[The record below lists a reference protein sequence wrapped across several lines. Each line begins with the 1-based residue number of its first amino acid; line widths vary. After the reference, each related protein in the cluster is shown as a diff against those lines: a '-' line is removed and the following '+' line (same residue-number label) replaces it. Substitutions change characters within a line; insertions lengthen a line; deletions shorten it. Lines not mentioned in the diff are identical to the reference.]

1 MAIFSR
7 LSLTALKRKFRKLP
21 QATGERR
28 HSLAF
33 LNISQFLGAMN
44 DNIFKLILVFM
55 LIGVEGQ
62 QKASIILSAVGA
74 LFVIPFL
81 LFSSAAG
88 VLADRFSKQRL
99 LVIMKAAECVT
110 MFLAL
115 FAFAYQSAWAGYS
128 LLFLLAT
135 HSAMFGPAKYSI
147 IPEIVPRD
155 RVSKANG
162 LITGCTYLAMIVG
175 TFFASFL
182 TEVTHRQFVVTAG
195 FCFLMAL
202 IGLGSAFGI
211 KKTLPQGSQKRV
223 NPLFL
228 REIYQTLRFCVGRK
242 HLLLSVFGSSYFLF
256 LGAFTQ
262 LNIIPYAMES
272 LHLSDVAGGYLFL
285 STALGIAIGSF
296 IAGKA
301 SKKQVELG
309 LTCLA
314 GLAMSLLFLLLS
326 IFSSSLTCSII
337 FLVLLGIFGGAF
349 IVPCDS
355 YTQLASPHEKRGQI
369 IAAANFLSFS
379 GVLVASLALYIF
391 SNFLGLSSANGFAM
405 LGVCTLI
412 VSLVMTC
419 RLSDLSL
426 PYFARKLSLFWRLR
440 IQGLDL
446 VEKMPDAVL
455 VLTEPNLQKTLVLL
469 ELVPNAQLFVI
480 KKTEKNARWLNK
492 LFYSIH
498 FLPVHDDMGNLIKLA
513 RSKAKEHLRP
523 CFCLEGTLPK
533 VSTESSFTFWKFLL
547 SSSPSFILVDIVFE
561 SGQPIR
567 VTFSKLEK

>member
-1 MAIFSR
+1 M
-7 LSLTALKRKFRKLP
+7 RKFKKLP
-21 QATGERR
+21 GASGEKR

-33 LNISQFLGAMN
+33 LNVAQFLGAMN

-55 LIGVEGQ
+55 LIGIQGQ

-74 LFVIPFL
+74 IYVIPFL
-81 LFSSAAG
+81 LFSSTAG
-88 VLADRFSKQRL
+88 VLADRFSKQKL
-99 LVIMKAAECVT
+99 LVIMKVAECIT

-115 FAFAYQSAWAGYS
+115 FSFAYHSAWAGYT
-128 LLFLLAT
+128 LLFLLAS

-182 TEVTHRQFVVTAG
+182 TEITHRQFVIATG
-195 FCFLMAL
+195 FCFLMSV
-202 IGLGSAFGI
+202 IGLLSTFGI
-211 KKTLPQGSQKRV
+211 KKTLPQGSEKKV
-223 NPLFL
+223 NPLFI
-228 REIYQTLRFCVGRK
+228 REIYRTLRFCVGRK

-256 LGAFTQ
+256 VGSFTQ
-262 LNIIPYAMES
+262 LNIIPFAMES

-285 STALGIAIGSF
+285 STALGIVIGSF

-309 LTCLA
+309 LTCMA
-314 GLAMSLLFLLLS
+314 GFAMALLFLLLS

-349 IVPCDS
+349 VVPCDS
-355 YTQLASPHEKRGQI
+355 YTQLASPQEKRGQI
-369 IAAANFLSFS
+369 IAAANFLSFT
-379 GVLVASLALYIF
+379 GVLVASFALYFF
-391 SNFLGLSSANGFAM
+391 SNFLGLSSAKGFAM
-405 LGVCTLI
+405 LGVCTL
-412 VSLVMTC
+412 LVTIMMTF

-426 PYFARKLSLFWRLR
+426 PYFARKLSFFWRLR
-440 IQGLDL
+440 IQGFEQ
-446 VEKMPDAVL
+446 VENTPNAVL
-455 VLTEPNLQKTLVLL
+455 ILSEPNLQKVLVLL
-469 ELVPNAQLFVI
+469 DLVPNAQLFII
-480 KKTEKNARWLNK
+480 KKTEKNIGWLNK

-498 FLPVHDDMGNLIKLA
+498 FIPLHEDMGNLVQVAKA
-513 RSKAKEHLRP
+513 KAKEHLRP
-523 CFCLEGTLPK
+523 CFCLEGPLPTFG
-533 VSTESSFTFWKFLL
+533 SESPSSFWKRLL
-547 SSSPSFILVDIVFE
+547 SSSPSFILVDVI
-561 SGQPIR
+561 SQPGQPIR